1 MKNSITLGAK
11 LERIVDAVGDVAQH
25 LWDKGWAESNAGN
38 ISVNVTESLP
48 DLVTDLDRFQ
58 VRPISQSYPSLS
70 GCCLLISGAG
80 TRMRDLAR
88 RPAENACL
96 LRLADEADSY
106 QMIWGGA
113 AEGGFRPTSELASHL
128 SLHQFLLQQGRSDRA
143 VVHTHPTELIALTHR
158 PEYND
163 QAALNRALWGML
175 PEVKILLPEG
185 LAVVPYQRP
194 GSEALA
200 QATVKALP
208 GRQIALWEKHGCLA
222 VAPTPTEAFDL
233 IDMANKAAQIF
244 LTCQGAGFTPEG
256 LTASQIQELADFFG
270 PKERS
275 A

>member
-11 LERIVDAVGDVAQH
+11 LEQIVEAVGDVAQH

-38 ISVNVTESLP
+38 ISVNVTEYLP
-48 DLVTDLDRFQ
+48 DLATGLDRFQ
-58 VRPISQSYPSLS
+58 VRPMERSYPSLS
-70 GCCLLISGAG
+70 GCSLLISGAG

-96 LRLADEADSY
+96 LRLTDDGESY
-106 QMIWGGA
+106 HIVWGGA
-113 AEGGFRPTSELASHL
+113 AETGFRPTSELASHL

-158 PEYND
+158 SDD

-175 PEVKILLPEG
+175 PEVKILIPGGIAL
-185 LAVVPYQRP
+185 VPYHLP

-200 QATVKALP
+200 QATVNALP

-233 IDMANKAAQIF
+233 IDTANKAAQIF
-244 LTCQGAGFTPEG
+244 LTCQSAGFTPTG
-256 LTASQIQELADFFG
+256 LTSSQIQELADFFG
-270 PKERS
+270 PKEPS